1 MSGPAGF
8 PYPGPGAGP
17 MTVVHHH
24 ICQHQVEVEVW
35 PPVAEAY
42 FRDARYVDP
51 INTQVRFQATVLN
64 ADTAAVRWEVRSLS
78 GGVGAG
84 TIDEAGLYNAP
95 LKGSIPSGTTEI
107 IVATPVADP
116 MRHAIARLTLV
127 GEGPA
132 PSPEPRIELVP
143 KLAHVYYM
151 NNASDGQHNEYIGM
165 AAKEQVYRAR
175 IRNAESDRVTWLF
188 NGSSPTDATDA
199 PSYIYRPPAS
209 GNDMVIT
216 VEVRLLD
223 DPAVFDRGL
232 LHVVNYRW
240 PGIIE
245 DEE

>member
-8 PYPGPGAGP
+8 PSPGPGP
-17 MTVVHHH
+17 ITIVHHH
-24 ICQHQVEVEVW
+24 ICQHQVEIEIW

-64 ADTAAVRWEVRSLS
+64 AENAAVSFQVRSLS
-78 GGVGAG
+78 GGAGLG
-84 TIDEAGLYNAP
+84 TIDEAGLYKAP
-95 LKGSIPSGTTEI
+95 PKGLIPSGTTEL
-107 IVATPVADP
+107 IVATPAADP
-116 MRHAIARLTLV
+116 MRRAIAMLTLV

-151 NNASDGQHNEYIGM
+151 SNAADGQHNEYIGM

-188 NGSSPTDATDA
+188 NGSTPTDATDA
-199 PSYIYRPPAS
+199 PSYIYRPATS
-209 GNDMVIT
+209 GSDTVIT
-216 VEVRLLD
+216 VEVRLVE
-223 DPAVFDRGL
+223 DPSVYDRGI

-245 DEE
+245 EE